1 MKKFFSLVLA
11 GILLSASGFA
21 QPGKNKA
28 AAPANAPAQFGNAA
42 AITADQLKAYLSFIA
57 SDEMEGRDTPSKGL
71 DITAKFIATMLSR
84 WGIQPAGDNGTY
96 FQKMSLHRNKL
107 EPEGTITTIN
117 GQTFKFGDDFL
128 ARPRGGSVSGQCVY
142 VGHGWVIKDKN
153 INSYQTETGTI
164 NVRDKIVVATPG
176 YPKGVSFRRRG
187 SEQNENWID
196 PVKYAAQNGAKAVIF
211 VPSFGSILTWQRTR
225 QKALVRG
232 ALRPDKITL
241 EEEENETEIN
251 MN

>member
-1 MKKFFSLVLA
+1 MSPHPIFTPHPLRYFQPVPTALLIKGKLNMKKFCSLVLIS
-11 GILLSASGFA
+11 ILLSASGFA

-28 AAPANAPAQFGNAA
+28 AAPANAPAQFGNAE
-42 AITADQLKAYLSFIA
+42 AITAEQLKDYLSFIA

-164 NVRDKIVVATPG
+164 NCAGSNPCKLTTSGRLVA
-176 YPKGVSFRRRG
+176 
-187 SEQNENWID
+187 
-196 PVKYAAQNGAKAVIF
+196 
-211 VPSFGSILTWQRTR
+211 
-225 QKALVRG
+225 
-232 ALRPDKITL
+232 
-241 EEEENETEIN
+241 
-251 MN
+251 